1 MEPEPVL
8 GWRLWRLHGDHL
20 RSWAIDYVWEPGEN
34 LARCLARS
42 GRRCPNPPGTDCQCG
57 FWALWSPLSCLRRA
71 RNEGNS
77 YPSVV
82 GLINGWGT
90 VALHG
95 KEGFRA
101 ERAAIV
107 CLFTDQVSGPFQP
120 RPDHPPFKWWRGLLS
135 MGSVFVP
142 EATIE
147 EHSSQLPSQL
157 GPVAE
162 SYGVPVQTL
171 KSALH
176 AGLLGELGVATEAIS
191 EVENFL

>member
-1 MEPEPVL
+1 M
-8 GWRLWRLHGDHL
+8 
-20 RSWAIDYVWEPGEN
+20 
-34 LARCLARS
+34 
-42 GRRCPNPPGTDCQCG
+42 
-57 FWALWSPLSCLRRA
+57 
-71 RNEGNS
+71 
-77 YPSVV
+77 

-176 AGLLGELGVATEAIS
+176 AGLLGELGIATEAIS